1 MTNIREELA
10 QKLDKLSTEQL
21 NSVRQFVEFLEYKQQ
36 PVTSET
42 PLTNE
47 DIDRIV
53 ESYRKQNKQRPIG
66 LAQGEFV
73 VPDDFNDPLPNVVSQ
88 LTEEPEIANGVRQP
102 GSAIGTLKIVVD
114 DDVHLEDFMEY
125 MP

>member
-21 NSVRQFVEFLEYKQQ
+21 NSVREFVEFLEYQQ
-36 PVTSET
+36 KPVTSEK

-53 ESYRKQNKQRPIG
+53 ESYRKQNKPLPIG

-73 VPDDFNDPLPNVVSQ
+73 VPDDFNDPLPDEI
-88 LTEEPEIANGVRQP
+88 LDLFEP
-102 GSAIGTLKIVVD
+102 K
-114 DDVHLEDFMEY
+114 
-125 MP
+125 